1 MQSRSRNCPHCSGSP
16 GCSLRWLVGIVLGAF
31 LYARF
36 GGTSLPTH
44 SSNAAAAESDKP
56 ADAEAPSD
64 VVQISP
70 ESQRDV
76 GIAVEPAALRSLQ
89 GTLSATGIVSEDPAR
104 VAHIRP
110 LARGLIEKIYA
121 RLGDRVSAGDPL
133 IEYDNIELGLAIGE
147 FLSAQAELQRSLTDL
162 EVKKKILERSRE
174 MLRVGAVAQ
183 TTHDLREA
191 EVKDAEAKV
200 AGARAT
206 VAKIAEQIR
215 RFGWTD
221 RDLANLPSKQ
231 AASGHTVSHSI
242 LKAPFSGVVTS
253 LHAVGSE
260 VVEPGTELL
269 AITDM
274 SSLWVLADVYE
285 KDLSQIRTGKAV
297 RVRVPS
303 YPRETFAGRITYVAD
318 VIDPKS
324 RTAKV
329 RCLVGNDR
337 GLLKLE
343 MFATI
348 EIPVEQ
354 TSPILA
360 VPSSSIQQIEGQ
372 PVVFV
377 RNSEA
382 EFQKREVQTGVES
395 QGYTEIRSGLK
406 PGEPVVSRGSFVLKT
421 AFLRH
426 LIGEEKSKPCL
437 RRLSRRH

>member
-1 MQSRSRNCPHCSGSP
+1 MMETNHMKQKPRFAVIP
-16 GCSLRWLVGIVLGAF
+16 GLARVLVPLVVGIVLGAL
-31 LYARF
+31 LYAKF
-36 GGTSLPTH
+36 AGTGLPQQ
-44 SSNAAAAESDKP
+44 SSDAAAAESDKSAHP
-56 ADAEAPSD
+56 AAPSD

-76 GIAVEPAALRSLQ
+76 GIAVESAALRSLES
-89 GTLSATGIVSEDPAR
+89 TLSATGIVSEDPGR

-110 LARGLIEKIYA
+110 LARGLVEKIYA

-133 IEYDNIELGLAIGE
+133 IEYDNIELGLAVGE

-162 EVKKKILERSRE
+162 EVRKKILERSNA
-174 MLRVGAVAQ
+174 MLREGAVAQ
-183 TTHDLREA
+183 TTYDLREA
-191 EVKDAEAKV
+191 EYKDAQAKT

-221 RDLANLPSKQ
+221 RDLADLPSKQ
-231 AASGHTVSHSI
+231 DASGHSISHSI
-242 LKAPFSGVVTS
+242 VKAPFSGVVTS
-253 LHAVGSE
+253 FHAAEGE
-260 VVEPGTELL
+260 LVEPATELL

-274 SSLWVLADVYE
+274 SSLWVLADIYE
-285 KDLSQIRTGKAV
+285 KDLSHIRSGKAV
-297 RVRVPS
+297 RVRVAS
-303 YPRETFAGRITYVAD
+303 YPGKVFEGRITYVAD

-329 RCLVGNDR
+329 RCLVQNNS

-348 EIPVEQ
+348 EIPVLQ
-354 TSPILA
+354 TSPVLA
-360 VPSSSIQQIEGQ
+360 VPDSSIQQIEGQ
-372 PVVFV
+372 SVVFV
-377 RNSEA
+377 RNSET
-382 EFQKREVQTGVES
+382 EFQKREIRTGIQS

-406 PGEPVVSRGSFVLKT
+406 PGESVVSQGSFVLKA

-426 LIGEEKSKPCL
+426 LIGQKEG
-437 RRLSRRH
+437 